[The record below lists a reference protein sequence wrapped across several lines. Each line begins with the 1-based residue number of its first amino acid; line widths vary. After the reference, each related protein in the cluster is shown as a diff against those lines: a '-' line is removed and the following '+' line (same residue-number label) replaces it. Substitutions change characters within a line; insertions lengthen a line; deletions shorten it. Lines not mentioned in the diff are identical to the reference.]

1 MPEFSNEQLNQ
12 EQSAYEAAPVGE
24 PKVEGEERVFEAPI
38 ESLPS
43 FAEATEGKPERAAE
57 FAPAQPA
64 PAAPPIIAVPKEEAK
79 IKAGEL
85 KLLGEEEQI
94 KHLSDLAFRKG
105 IGHAVE
111 VAQNLD
117 NPYLLDK
124 FHDTVVDRLYQELV
138 KRGMLKKI

>member
-1 MPEFSNEQLNQ
+1 MP
-12 EQSAYEAAPVGE
+12 
-24 PKVEGEERVFEAPI
+24 
-38 ESLPS
+38 
-43 FAEATEGKPERAAE
+43 
-57 FAPAQPA
+57 
-64 PAAPPIIAVPKEEAK
+64 PAAIPKEEAK
-79 IKAGEL
+79 IKASEL

-94 KHLSDLAFRKG
+94 KHLSDLAFHKG

-138 KRGMLKKI
+138 KRGLLKKV

>member
-1 MPEFSNEQLNQ
+1 MAEFSNKQLNVNP
-12 EQSAYEAAPVGE
+12 EQSPYEVPPTGGT
-24 PKVEGEERVFEAPI
+24 VEGEERVFEAPV
-38 ESLPS
+38 
-43 FAEATEGKPERAAE
+43 EAAAE
-57 FAPAQPA
+57 RIAEHPPVMPA
-64 PAAPPIIAVPKEEAK
+64 PAPTAPPVIPAGEAK

-94 KHLSDLAFRKG
+94 KHLSDLAFHKG

>member
-1 MPEFSNEQLNQ
+1 MAEFSNEQLNQ
-12 EQSAYEAAPVGE
+12 EQSAYEAAPAGE

-38 ESLPS
+38 E
-43 FAEATEGKPERAAE
+43 AAPERAAE

-64 PAAPPIIAVPKEEAK
+64 PVQPAPPIIAVPKEEPK

-85 KLLGEEEQI
+85 KLLGEEEQV
-94 KHLSDLAFRKG
+94 KHLSDLAFHKG

-124 FHDTVVDRLYQELV
+124 FHDTVIDRLYQELV
-138 KRGMLKKI
+138 KRGMLKKV

>member
-1 MPEFSNEQLNQ
+1 MAEFSNEQLNANP
-12 EQSAYEAAPVGE
+12 EQTPYEAPPSGE
-24 PKVEGEERVFEAPI
+24 PRIEGEERIFEAPV
-38 ESLPS
+38 
-43 FAEATEGKPERAAE
+43 EATPERIAE
-57 FAPAQPA
+57 HPPVMPA
-64 PAAPPIIAVPKEEAK
+64 PAAPPVIPAGEAK
-79 IKAGEL
+79 IKAKEL

-94 KHLSDLAFRKG
+94 KHLSDLAFHKG

>member
-1 MPEFSNEQLNQ
+1 MAEFSNEQLNINP
-12 EQSAYEAAPVGE
+12 EQTPYEAPPAGGPRD
-24 PKVEGEERVFEAPI
+24 EGEGRVFEAPI
-38 ESLPS
+38 ESS
-43 FAEATEGKPERAAE
+43 PERAVE

-64 PAAPPIIAVPKEEAK
+64 PAMPPAAIPKEEAK
-79 IKAGEL
+79 IKASEL

-94 KHLSDLAFRKG
+94 KHLSDLAFHKG

-138 KRGMLKKI
+138 KRGLLKKV